1 MRDLLPSSVVCCL
14 PFMVVCG
21 DVHRDCCRWLPFVV
35 FVGIGE
41 RRRTNDGPLSGRPVV
56 GNSVVMNRLRR
67 RLVS

>member
-21 DVHRDCCRWLPFVV
+21 DVHRDCCRWLPLVV

-41 RRRTNDGPLSGRPVV
+41 RRRTNDGPLSGRPIA
-56 GNSVVMNRLRR
+56 GNYVAMNRLLR
-67 RLVS
+67 RLVP

>member
-1 MRDLLPSSVVCCL
+1 
-14 PFMVVCG
+14 MVVCG
-21 DVHRDCCRWLPFVV
+21 DVHRDCCRWLPLVV